1 MKSKKQPAVPLSA
14 RRKGAVASNRRGESV
29 ATKVPSENKPVDQPR
44 RNPVVLAV
52 MLVIAAGVFAWS
64 YWPTL
69 AAMVRTWDN
78 EPDYSHGY
86 FVVPLA
92 IFFLWLRRDL
102 FPQGSARVAL
112 GGLILILLSFAF
124 RYAGAFA
131 YIDAIDGWSI
141 PIWVFGVVCVFWGW
155 RVAWWA
161 APSVAFLWFMVP
173 LPWRFERGLSLP
185 LQGIATKISTWTLQ
199 FLGEPA
205 IAAGNTILLEDQQ
218 LEVAQACSGL
228 RIFVGIFALA
238 VAYVICVRRPWWERA
253 LLLLSALP
261 IALIANAMRIVV
273 TGLLYQRVS
282 GEAAQKFSHDI
293 SGWVSIPFAALLF
306 AAVLWY
312 VDRLFREVELVDVG
326 SVLRRGHVVPGK

>member
-1 MKSKKQPAVPLSA
+1 MKSKKPPAGRLGA
-14 RRKGAVASNRRGESV
+14 RRKGALAPGRRGESAKSQLP
-29 ATKVPSENKPVDQPR
+29 ATAEHENEPR
-44 RNPVVLAV
+44 RNPYVLAV
-52 MLVIAAGVFAWS
+52 MLVVAAGVFIWS

-69 AAMVRTWDN
+69 IAMIRTWHN
-78 EPDYSHGY
+78 EPDYSHGF

-92 IFFLWLRRDL
+92 FVFLWLRRDL
-102 FPQGSARVAL
+102 LPQSSERVAF
-112 GGLILILLSFAF
+112 GGLILILLSLAF

-141 PIWVFGVVCVFWGW
+141 PIWVFGVVWVFWGW

-161 APSVAFLWFMVP
+161 APSVAFLWFMIP

-185 LQGIATKISTWTLQ
+185 LQGIATKLSTWTLQ
-199 FLGEPA
+199 FFGAPA
-205 IAAGNTILLEDQQ
+205 IAAGNTILLGDQQ

-253 LLLLSALP
+253 ILLLSALP
-261 IALIANAMRIVV
+261 IALISNAMRIVV
-273 TGLLYQRVS
+273 TGLLFERVS

-293 SGWVSIPFAALLF
+293 SGLVSIPFAALLF

-326 SVLRRGHVVPGK
+326 SVVRRGHVAPGQ